1 MYHFVHVLN
10 DCVYVQIQG
19 GVIQWEQMRKTIRVR
34 DRQEEKNMEAKRE
47 WLTNPEVFAVNRETA
62 HSDHRHFDETGDLR
76 QSLNGIWKFHYAE
89 NPEKRPSEFYRTD
102 VTEDSFGEIQVPG
115 HIQLQGYGKCQYV
128 NIMYPWDGREAVQ
141 QPMVPVKEN
150 PVGSYVKYFDVE
162 EALLGKETYL
172 SFQGVES
179 AFYVW
184 LNGEFVGYSEDTFTP
199 SEFLITP
206 YLKEKNNKLAV
217 EVYKLCSGSWLE
229 DQDFWRFSGIFR
241 DVYLYA
247 VPKVH
252 VKDMKLTADYVYTTG
267 GGVFT
272 GELLLSGEKETI
284 CRVNL
289 TLTDGK
295 GAVVYEKTL
304 AGGKDCV
311 RFEGKLDKV
320 APWSA
325 EQPDLYTVTVALTG
339 ADGMIL
345 ETATTRIGFRTFE
358 LKDGLMCLNGKRIVF
373 KGVDRHEFSAERGR
387 AITEEDMLSDIVM
400 MKRNNINAV
409 RTSHYP
415 NQTRWYELCDEY
427 GIYVIDETNLETHG
441 TWMIDRG
448 PAGNLPGDYPE
459 WRGAVVDRAK
469 SMYERDKNHAC
480 VLIWSCG
487 NESFCGENIVAMAEF
502 FHQADTRRLVHY
514 EGLAW
519 NRKYDSITDMES
531 RMYCRPADIA
541 AYLEKNPEKPYI
553 SCEYMHAMGNSVGG
567 MKLYT
572 DLEEKYDKYQGGFI
586 WDFIDQ
592 ALYRTL
598 ENGER
603 VLAYGGDFEERPADW
618 GFCTDGIVYAD
629 RKASPKM
636 QEVKALYSNLKLSVA
651 DGVLTVKNRNLFADT
666 TGYKFVVTLSK
677 EEVVLA
683 EEEHLLAVLPG
694 EEASVKLGLA
704 LPSEAGE
711 YVYTAAAVLR
721 EDTLYA
727 KAGYEV
733 CFAQEAV
740 TVAGSAGEKKNEN
753 RPEIIYGDF
762 CIGVRGEDFYVQ
774 FDKGQGGITSL
785 VYHGEEFITRV
796 PQVSFW
802 RAFTDNDRGAG
813 YQIYAAQWELA
824 GKYAR
829 YRRDLISWE
838 EQEDG
843 LTLVFPYDAPTVPAF
858 TYQVIYKVFF
868 DGRVCVRV
876 EYPGV
881 DTDVDFP
888 VFAMDFKMKKK
899 YENFRYYGLGPE
911 ENYIDRNF
919 GAKLGVYEST
929 AKENLSGYVN
939 PQECGN
945 RTGVRYVQ
953 VTEKNG
959 NGVRFTCTGEPLE
972 MSVLP
977 YSAAELETAMH
988 LEELKEPSYTWVRLM
1003 AKQMGVGGDDS
1014 WGAPVHPEF
1023 KIDPRQPLCL
1033 EFVIRPV
1040 VGK

>member
-1 MYHFVHVLN
+1 MKPTL
-10 DCVYVQIQG
+10 D
-19 GVIQWEQMRKTIRVR
+19 
-34 DRQEEKNMEAKRE
+34 
-47 WLTNPEVFAVNRETA
+47 WLTNPEVFAVNRQEA
-62 HSDHRHFDETGDLR
+62 HSDHICYCKDALLR
-76 QSLNGIWKFHYAE
+76 QTLNGTWKFSYAE
-89 NPEKRPSEFYRTD
+89 NPDKRQKEFYREDYKTD
-102 VTEDSFGEIQVPG
+102 DFADIQVPG

-128 NIMYPWDGREAVQ
+128 NMMYPWDGVETVV
-141 QPMVPVKEN
+141 PPSVPVREN
-150 PVGSYVKYFDVE
+150 PVGSYVTYFDLE
-162 EALLGKETYL
+162 EGLLGKEVYL
-172 SFQGVES
+172 SFQGAES
-179 AFYVW
+179 AIYVW
-184 LNGEFVGYSEDTFTP
+184 VNGEFVGYSEDTFTP

-206 YLKEKNNKLAV
+206 YVKEKNNKLAV

-247 VPKVH
+247 VPKLH
-252 VKDMKLTADYVYTTG
+252 VRDMKVTADYDYHDG
-267 GGVFT
+267 SGCLGV
-272 GELLLSGEKETI
+272 E
-284 CRVNL
+284 L
-289 TLTDGK
+289 TLTGSVETDCPDKDLTGVTAK
-295 GAVVYEKTL
+295 VTLRNSEGTVFSEIIPCNGAKVLSEKKIGTI
-304 AGGKDCV
+304 K
-311 RFEGKLDKV
+311 
-320 APWSA
+320 PWSA
-325 EQPDLYTVTVALTG
+325 EQPYLYELCIELIGVDGTV
-339 ADGMIL
+339 L
-345 ETATTRIGFRTFE
+345 ERAVTKIGFRTFE
-358 LKDGLMCLNGKRIVF
+358 LKNGIMCLNGKRVVF

-387 AITEEDMLSDIVM
+387 SITEEDMLADIRM

-441 TWMIDRG
+441 TWMNDKG
-448 PAGNLPGDYPE
+448 WGNGFAGNLPGDYPE
-459 WRGAVVDRAK
+459 WKGAVLDRAK

-480 VLIWSCG
+480 VLLWSCG
-487 NESFCGENIVAMAEF
+487 NESFCGENIKAMAEY
-502 FHQADTRRLVHY
+502 FHEMDSRRLVHY
-514 EGLAW
+514 EGVTW
-519 NRKYDSITDMES
+519 NRKYDAITDMES
-531 RMYCRPADIA
+531 RMYAKPVDIE
-541 AYLEKNPEKPYI
+541 AYLNEKPEKPYI

-572 DLEEKYDKYQGGFI
+572 DLEEKYEQYQGGFI

-636 QEVKALYSNLKLSVA
+636 QEVKALYSNLKMSVT
-651 DGVLTVKNRNLFADT
+651 DGVLTVKNRNLFLDT
-666 TGYKFVVTLSK
+666 TGYRFVVTLEK
-677 EEVVLA
+677 EGAVVA
-683 EEEHLLAVLPG
+683 QEEHELVIPAG
-694 EEASVKLGLA
+694 EDASVKIGLA
-704 LPSEAGE
+704 LPEETGE
-711 YVYTAAAVLR
+711 YVYTASALLK

-727 KAGYEV
+727 EAGYEV

-740 TVAGSAGEKKNEN
+740 TVSGDVSSEKKGFVSTGLQECGCGEN
-753 RPEIIYGDF
+753 DGGKRPDIVYGDF
-762 CIGVRGEDFYVQ
+762 CIGVRGEDYYVQ

-785 VYHGEEFITRV
+785 VYHGEEYITRV

-813 YQIYAAQWELA
+813 FQIFASQWELA

-838 EQEDG
+838 EKKDCLE
-843 LTLVFPYDAPTVPAF
+843 LVFPFDAPTVPAF
-858 TYQVIYKVFF
+858 TYKVIYNVYF
-868 DGRVCVRV
+868 DGSVMIRA

-911 ENYIDRNF
+911 ENYCDRNF
-919 GAKLGVYEST
+919 GGKLGVYEST
-929 AKENLSGYVN
+929 ARENLSGYVN

-953 VTEKNG
+953 VTDETG
-959 NGVRFTCTGEPLE
+959 NGVRFTSVDKPME

-988 LEELKEPSYTWVRLM
+988 LEELKEPSYTWVRLA

-1014 WGAPVHPEF
+1014 WGAPVHKEF
-1023 KIDPRQPLCL
+1023 KIDPKEPLTL
-1033 EFVIRPV
+1033 AFVIQPV
-1040 VGK
+1040 IS

>member
-1 MYHFVHVLN
+1 MKPTL
-10 DCVYVQIQG
+10 D
-19 GVIQWEQMRKTIRVR
+19 
-34 DRQEEKNMEAKRE
+34 
-47 WLTNPEVFAVNRETA
+47 WLTNPEVFAVNREPA
-62 HSDHRHFDETGDLR
+62 HSDHKFFHNGNALR
-76 QSLNGIWKFHYAE
+76 QSLNGTWKFSYAA
-89 NPEKRPSEFYRTD
+89 NPEQRTVDFYRTD
-102 VTEDSFGEIQVPG
+102 VTEAGMDEIQVPG

-128 NIMYPWDGREAVQ
+128 NMMYPWDGRETVK
-141 QPMVPVKEN
+141 PTMIPVKEN

-184 LNGEFVGYSEDTFTP
+184 LNGEFVGYSEDSFTP

-217 EVYKLCSGSWLE
+217 EVYKVSSGSWLE

-252 VKDMKLTADYVYTTG
+252 VRDMKLTADYDEKSG
-267 GGVFT
+267 RGLLA
-272 GELLLSGEKETI
+272 GELLCSGAIGELSGVGI
-284 CRVNL
+284 
-289 TLTDGK
+289 
-295 GAVVYEKTL
+295 TL
-304 AGGKDCV
+304 ADWEGTTVYAEKAVCEDGLV
-311 RFEGKLDKV
+311 RFTKEIPDVL
-320 APWSA
+320 PWSA
-325 EQPDLYTVTVALTG
+325 EQPDLYTVTVELTG
-339 ADGMIL
+339 KDGSVI
-345 ETATTRIGFRTFE
+345 ETAMARVGFRTFAI
-358 LKDGLMCLNGKRIVF
+358 KDGIMCLNGKRIVF

-387 AITEEDMLSDIVM
+387 AITEADMLADILM

-415 NQTRWYELCDEY
+415 NQSKWYELCDTY

-441 TWMIDRG
+441 TWMNDRG
-448 PAGNLPGDYPE
+448 PAENLPGDYPE
-459 WRGAVVDRAK
+459 WRGAVLDRAT

-487 NESFCGENIVAMAEF
+487 NESYCGENIAAMATY
-502 FHQADTRRLVHY
+502 FHEKDARRLVHY
-514 EGLAW
+514 EGVVW

-531 RMYCRPADIA
+531 RMYAKPADIE
-541 AYLEKNPEKPYI
+541 AYLETDPAKPYI

-572 DLEEKYDKYQGGFI
+572 DLEEKYEKYQGGFI

-636 QEVKALYSNLKLSVA
+636 QEVKALYSNLKMEVA

-666 TGYKFVVTLSK
+666 SGYCFVISVEK
-677 EEVVLA
+677 EGEVLEKEV
-683 EEEHLLAVLPG
+683 HDLLIPAG
-694 EEASVKLGLA
+694 EEASVKIGLS
-704 LPSEAGE
+704 LPEEAGE
-711 YVYTAAAVLR
+711 YVYTASAVLR
-721 EDTLYA
+721 ADTLYA

-733 CFAQEAV
+733 SFAQEAV
-740 TVAGSAGEKKNEN
+740 TVEGGNTGETVSFEGKK
-753 RPEIIYGDF
+753 PDIVYGDF
-762 CIGVRGEDFYVQ
+762 CIGVHGEDFSIM
-774 FDKGQGGITSL
+774 FDKGQGGIISL
-785 VYHGEEFITRV
+785 IYDGEEYITRV

-813 YQIYAAQWELA
+813 YQTFAAQWELA

-838 EQEDG
+838 EKDNFLE
-843 LTLVFPYDAPTVPAF
+843 LVFPYDAPTVPAF
-858 TYQVIYKVFF
+858 TYKVIYNVYF
-868 DGRVCVRV
+868 DGKVMIRVD
-876 EYPGV
+876 YPGV

-888 VFAMDFKMKKK
+888 VFAMDFKMKRK

-919 GAKLGVYEST
+919 GGKLGIHTST

-953 VTEKNG
+953 VTDEKG
-959 NGVRFTCTGEPLE
+959 TGVQFACVEEPFE

-988 LEELKEPSYTWVRLM
+988 LEELKEPSYTWVRIA

-1014 WGAPVHPEF
+1014 WGSPVHKEF
-1023 KIDPRQPLCL
+1023 RINPKEPMTLA
-1033 EFVIRPV
+1033 FTIRPLG
-1040 VGK
+1040 GKEL

>member
-1 MYHFVHVLN
+1 MKPTL
-10 DCVYVQIQG
+10 D
-19 GVIQWEQMRKTIRVR
+19 
-34 DRQEEKNMEAKRE
+34 
-47 WLTNPEVFAVNRETA
+47 WLTNPEVFAVNRVPA
-62 HSDHRHFDETGDLR
+62 HSDHTFSDESGILR
-76 QSLNGIWKFHYAE
+76 QSLNGTWKFSYGE
-89 NPEKRPSEFYRTD
+89 NPDCRAAEFYKEGAS
-102 VTEDSFGEIQVPG
+102 TESFGDIQVPG
-115 HIQLQGYGKCQYV
+115 HIQLQGYGRRQYV
-128 NIMYPWDGREAVQ
+128 NIMYPWDGMETVTP
-141 QPMVPVKEN
+141 PMVPVKEN
-150 PVGSYVKYFDVE
+150 PVGSYVTYFDVE
-162 EALLGKETYL
+162 KALWGKELYL
-172 SFQGVES
+172 SFQGAES
-179 AFYVW
+179 AIYVW
-184 LNGEFVGYSEDTFTP
+184 VNGEFVGYSEDSFTP

-206 YLKEKNNKLAV
+206 YVKEKNNKLAV

-229 DQDFWRFSGIFR
+229 DQDFWRFSGLFR
-241 DVYLYA
+241 DVFLYA

-252 VKDMKLTADYVYTTG
+252 VRDMKVTADYDYGDGNGCLRAELVLDEH
-267 GGVFT
+267 GVGVT
-272 GELLLSGEKETI
+272 SDGAGVSAKVSLKDVVGNVVVCETI
-284 CRVNL
+284 VCESDIL
-289 TLTDGK
+289 T
-295 GAVVYEKTL
+295 YETRIP
-304 AGGKDCV
+304 A
-311 RFEGKLDKV
+311 V

-325 EQPDLYTVTVALTG
+325 EAPNLYEFCVELAG
-339 ADGMIL
+339 ADGSVI
-345 ETATTRIGFRTFE
+345 ETATTKVGFRTFE
-358 LKDGLMCLNGKRIVF
+358 LKDGLMCLNGRRIVF

-387 AITEEDMLSDIVM
+387 SITEEDMLADIRM

-441 TWMIDRG
+441 TWQIDRG
-448 PAGNLPGDYPE
+448 PEKNLPGDYPE
-459 WRGAVVDRAK
+459 WKGAVLDRAK

-487 NESFCGENIVAMAEF
+487 NESYCGENIAAMAEY
-502 FHQADTRRLVHY
+502 FHTVDTRRLVHY
-514 EGLAW
+514 EGVFW
-519 NRKYDSITDMES
+519 NRKYDHITDMES
-531 RMYCRPADIA
+531 RMYAKPEDIE
-541 AYLEKNPEKPYI
+541 AYLGENPAKPYI

-572 DLEEKYDKYQGGFI
+572 DLEEKYDEYQGGFI

-598 ENGER
+598 EDGR
-603 VLAYGGDFEERPADW
+603 KVLAYGGDFEERPADW

-629 RKASPKM
+629 RKPSPKM
-636 QEVKALYSNLKLSVA
+636 QEVKALYSNLKMSIT
-651 DGVLTVKNRNLFADT
+651 DGVLTVKNRNLFTDT
-666 TGYKFVVTLSK
+666 SGYRFVETLEK
-677 EEVVLA
+677 EGTVLDR
-683 EEEHLLAVLPG
+683 EEHVLVIPAG
-694 EEASVKLGLA
+694 EEGAVALGLA
-704 LPSEAGE
+704 LPAEPGE
-711 YVYTAAAVLR
+711 YVRTVSVVLK

-727 KAGYEV
+727 EAGYEV

-740 TVAGSAGEKKNEN
+740 TVACDRIDGECMLLAGAAE
-753 RPEIIYGDF
+753 RPDIVYGDF
-762 CIGVRGEDFYVQ
+762 CIGVRGKDFYVQ

-785 VYHGEEFITRV
+785 VYHGEEYITRV

-813 YQIYAAQWELA
+813 YQTFAAQWELA

-838 EQEDG
+838 EEKDC
-843 LTLVFPYDAPTVPAF
+843 LMLIFPFDAPTVPAF
-858 TYQVIYKVFF
+858 TYKVVYKVYF
-868 DGRVCVRV
+868 DGRVEIRA

-881 DTDVDFP
+881 DTEVDFP

-919 GAKLGVYEST
+919 GGRLGVYSST

-953 VTEKNG
+953 VVDESGT
-959 NGVRFTCTGEPLE
+959 GVRFTSVGEPME

-1003 AKQMGVGGDDS
+1003 AKQMGVGGDDT
-1014 WGAPVHPEF
+1014 WGAPVHKEF
-1023 KIDPRQPLCL
+1023 KIDPRKPLTL
-1033 EFVIRPV
+1033 AFVISPV
-1040 VGK
+1040 AGK

>member
-1 MYHFVHVLN
+1 MKPTL
-10 DCVYVQIQG
+10 D
-19 GVIQWEQMRKTIRVR
+19 
-34 DRQEEKNMEAKRE
+34 
-47 WLTNPEVFAVNRETA
+47 WLSNPEVFAVNRLEA
-62 HSDHRHFDETGDLR
+62 HADHTFYCGDKLVR
-76 QSLNGIWKFHYAE
+76 RSLNGTWKFSYAE
-89 NPEKRPSEFYRTD
+89 NPEKRVKEFYRED
-102 VTEDSFGEIQVPG
+102 YGTEDFADIQVPG

-128 NIMYPWDGREAVQ
+128 NMMYPWDGRETVVPPQ
-141 QPMVPVKEN
+141 VPVKEN
-150 PVGSYVKYFDVE
+150 PVGSYVTYFDLE
-162 EALLGKETYL
+162 EGMLGKEVYL
-172 SFQGVES
+172 SFQGAES
-179 AFYVW
+179 AIYVW
-184 LNGEFVGYSEDTFTP
+184 VNGEFVGYSEDTFTP

-206 YLKEKNNKLAV
+206 YVKEKGNKLAV
-217 EVYKLCSGSWLE
+217 EVYKACSGSWLE

-241 DVYLYA
+241 EVFLYA
-247 VPKVH
+247 VPKLH
-252 VKDMKLTADYVYTTG
+252 VRDLKVTADYDYSDGSGCLGMELDIRGGSAEEKLKDGFAETERVTATVSLKNKAGDVVFRETVLCNGDKALFEKKLTT
-267 GGVFT
+267 VEPWNAEVPYLY
-272 GELLLSGEKETI
+272 ELCIELMDA
-284 CRVNL
+284 N
-289 TLTDGK
+289 
-295 GAVVYEKTL
+295 GAV
-304 AGGKDCV
+304 
-311 RFEGKLDKV
+311 
-320 APWSA
+320 
-325 EQPDLYTVTVALTG
+325 
-339 ADGMIL
+339 I
-345 ETATTRIGFRTFE
+345 ETAVTKVGFRTFE
-358 LKDGLMCLNGKRIVF
+358 LKNGVMCLNGKRIVF

-387 AITEEDMLSDIVM
+387 AITEEDMLADILM

-441 TWMIDRG
+441 SWMNDRG
-448 PAGNLPGDYPE
+448 WAGGFACNLPGDLPE
-459 WRGAVVDRAK
+459 WRGAVLDRAK

-487 NESFCGENIVAMAEF
+487 NESYCGENIAAMAEF
-502 FHQADTRRLVHY
+502 FHEADHRRLVHY
-514 EGLAW
+514 EGVCW
-519 NRKYDSITDMES
+519 NRKYDSVTDMES
-531 RMYCRPADIA
+531 RMYAKPADIET
-541 AYLEKNPEKPYI
+541 YLKENPKKPYL

-572 DLEEKYDKYQGGFI
+572 DLEEKYEKYQGGFI

-636 QEVKALYSNLKLSVA
+636 QEIKALYSNLKMTVT

-666 TGYKFVVTLSK
+666 SGYRFVVTLEK
-677 EEVVLA
+677 EGTVLS
-683 EEEHLLAVLPG
+683 EEEHTLVIPAG
-694 EEASVKLGLA
+694 EEASVKIGLT
-704 LPSEAGE
+704 LPSEGGE
-711 YVYTAAAVLR
+711 YVYTASAVLR

-727 KAGYEV
+727 EAGYEV

-740 TVAGSAGEKKNEN
+740 NVAGDVASDAGKAVVT
-753 RPEIIYGDF
+753 RPDIIYGDF
-762 CIGVRGEDFYVQ
+762 CIGVRGDDFYVQ

-785 VYHGEEFITRV
+785 VYHGEEYITRV

-813 YQIYAAQWELA
+813 YQIFASQWELV

-829 YRRDLISWE
+829 YRRNLISWE
-838 EQEDG
+838 EKDDCLE
-843 LTLVFPYDAPTVPAF
+843 LVFPYDAPITPAF
-858 TYQVIYKVFF
+858 TYKVIYNVYF
-868 DGRVCVRV
+868 DGRVMIRV

-919 GAKLGVYEST
+919 GGKLGVYDST

-945 RTGVRYVQ
+945 RTDVRYVR
-953 VTEKNG
+953 VTDEKG
-959 NGVRFTCTGEPLE
+959 TGVRFTSVEEPFE

-977 YSAAELETAMH
+977 YSATELETAMH
-988 LEELKEPSYTWVRLM
+988 LEELKEPSYTWVRLA

-1014 WGAPVHPEF
+1014 WGAPVHKEY
-1023 KIDPRQPLCL
+1023 KIDPKEPLTL
-1033 EFVIRPV
+1033 AFVISPV
-1040 VGK
+1040 AGK

>member
-1 MYHFVHVLN
+1 MKPTL
-10 DCVYVQIQG
+10 D
-19 GVIQWEQMRKTIRVR
+19 
-34 DRQEEKNMEAKRE
+34 
-47 WLTNPEVFAVNRETA
+47 WLANPEVFEVNRQEA
-62 HSDHRHFDETGDLR
+62 HSDHIFYCGDKLVR
-76 QSLNGIWKFHYAE
+76 QSLNGTWKFSYAE
-89 NPEKRPSEFYRTD
+89 NPEKREKDFFREDYKTD
-102 VTEDSFGEIQVPG
+102 DFADIQVPG

-128 NIMYPWDGREAVQ
+128 NMMYPWDGRETVIPPA
-141 QPMVPVKEN
+141 VPVKEN
-150 PVGSYVKYFDVE
+150 PVGSYVTYFDLE
-162 EALLGKETYL
+162 EGLLGKDVYL
-172 SFQGVES
+172 SFQGAES
-179 AFYVW
+179 AIYVW
-184 LNGEFVGYSEDTFTP
+184 VNGTFVGYSEDTFTP
-199 SEFLITP
+199 SEFFITP
-206 YLKEKNNKLAV
+206 YVKEKNNKLAV
-217 EVYKLCSGSWLE
+217 EVYKVCSGSWLE

-241 DVYLYA
+241 DVFLYA
-247 VPKVH
+247 VPKLH
-252 VKDMKLTADYVYTTG
+252 VRDMKVTADYDYADGSGCLGLELALTE
-267 GGVFT
+267 GGVEADSEGVAVDF
-272 GELLLSGEKETI
+272 SGVTAKVSLKNEAGAAEFCETVSCNGTKVLFEKI
-284 CRVNL
+284 L
-289 TLTDGK
+289 TT
-295 GAVVYEKTL
+295 
-304 AGGKDCV
+304 
-311 RFEGKLDKV
+311 V

-325 EQPDLYTVTVALTG
+325 EVPYLYELCVELMDGNGTVT
-339 ADGMIL
+339 
-345 ETATTRIGFRTFE
+345 ETAVTKVGFRTFE
-358 LKDGLMCLNGKRIVF
+358 LKDGVMCLNGKRIVF

-387 AITEEDMLSDIVM
+387 AITEEDMLSDILM

-441 TWMIDRG
+441 SWMNDRG
-448 PAGNLPGDYPE
+448 WAGGFACNLPGDLPE
-459 WRGAVVDRAK
+459 WRGAVLDRAK

-487 NESFCGENIVAMAEF
+487 NESFCGENIAAMAEY
-502 FHQADTRRLVHY
+502 FHKMDQRRLVHY
-514 EGLAW
+514 EGVCW
-519 NRKYDSITDMES
+519 NRKYDSVTDMES
-531 RMYCRPADIA
+531 RMYAKPADIE
-541 AYLEKNPEKPYI
+541 AYLEGNPRKPYL

-572 DLEEKYDKYQGGFI
+572 DLEEKYEKYQGGFI

-636 QEVKALYSNLKLSVA
+636 QEVKTLYSNLKMEIT

-666 TGYKFVVTLSK
+666 MGYRFVVTLEK
-677 EEVVLA
+677 EGKVLS
-683 EEEHLLAVLPG
+683 EEEHALVIPAG
-694 EEASVKLGLA
+694 EEASVKIGA
-704 LPSEAGE
+704 AFPGVPGE
-711 YVYTAAAVLR
+711 YVYTASALLK

-727 KAGYEV
+727 EAGYEV
-733 CFAQEAV
+733 CFAQETVKVAGVAAEEADRVAV
-740 TVAGSAGEKKNEN
+740 T
-753 RPEIIYGDF
+753 RPDIVYGDF

-785 VYHGEEFITRV
+785 VYHGEEYITRV

-813 YQIYAAQWELA
+813 YQIFASRWELA
-824 GKYAR
+824 AKYAR

-838 EQEDG
+838 EKDDSLE
-843 LTLVFPYDAPTVPAF
+843 LVFPYDAPITPAF
-858 TYQVIYKVFF
+858 TYKMIYKVYF
-868 DGRVCVRV
+868 DGKVEVRA

-888 VFAMDFKMKKK
+888 VFALDFKMKRK

-919 GAKLGVYEST
+919 GGKLGVYEST
-929 AKENLSGYVN
+929 AKENLSGYLF

-953 VTEKNG
+953 VMDENG
-959 NGVRFTCTGEPLE
+959 TGVRFTSVAEPFE

-977 YSAAELETAMH
+977 YSAAELENAMH
-988 LEELKEPSYTWVRLM
+988 LEELKEPSYTWVRLA

-1014 WGAPVHPEF
+1014 WGAPVHQEF
-1023 KIDPRQPLCL
+1023 KIDPKEPLTL
-1033 EFVIRPV
+1033 AFVISPV
-1040 VGK
+1040 AGK

>member
-1 MYHFVHVLN
+1 MKPTL
-10 DCVYVQIQG
+10 D
-19 GVIQWEQMRKTIRVR
+19 
-34 DRQEEKNMEAKRE
+34 
-47 WLTNPEVFAVNRETA
+47 WLINPEVFAVNRQEA
-62 HSDHRHFDETGDLR
+62 HSDHTFYCDGSSLR
-76 QSLNGIWKFHYAE
+76 QSLNGTWKFSYAE
-89 NPEKRPSEFYRTD
+89 NPEKREKEFYREDYQTD
-102 VTEDSFGEIQVPG
+102 GFADIQVPG

-128 NIMYPWDGREAVQ
+128 NMMYPWDGVETVVPPA
-141 QPMVPVKEN
+141 VPVKEN
-150 PVGSYVKYFDVE
+150 PVGSYVTYFNLE
-162 EALLGKETYL
+162 EGLLGKDVYL
-172 SFQGVES
+172 SFQGAES
-179 AFYVW
+179 VIYVW
-184 LNGEFVGYSEDTFTP
+184 VNGEFVGYSEDTFTP

-206 YLKEKNNKLAV
+206 YVKEKGNKLAV

-241 DVYLYA
+241 DVFLYA
-247 VPKVH
+247 VPKLH
-252 VKDMKLTADYVYTTG
+252 VRDMKVTADYDY
-267 GGVFT
+267 
-272 GELLLSGEKETI
+272 
-284 CRVNL
+284 
-289 TLTDGK
+289 TDGS
-295 GAVVYEKTL
+295 GCLGL
-304 AGGKDCV
+304 ALSLMESNGTEDKNSAYAGVNASISLKNKD
-311 RFEGKLDKV
+311 GKLVFAESVGCNGETVSFEKKLAEV
-320 APWSA
+320 EPWSA
-325 EQPDLYTVTVALTG
+325 EAPYLYELCVEITG
-339 ADGMIL
+339 ADGTII
-345 ETATTRIGFRTFE
+345 ETVATKMGFRTFE
-358 LKDGLMCLNGKRIVF
+358 LKNGVMSLNGKRIVF

-387 AITEEDMLSDIVM
+387 AITEEDMLSDIRM

-441 TWMIDRG
+441 TWMNDRG
-448 PAGNLPGDYPE
+448 WAGGFACNLPGDYPE
-459 WRGAVVDRAK
+459 WRGAVLDRAK

-480 VLIWSCG
+480 ILIWSCG
-487 NESFCGENIVAMAEF
+487 NESYCGENIAAMAEY
-502 FHQADTRRLVHY
+502 FHRVDNRRLVHY
-514 EGLAW
+514 EGVTW

-531 RMYCRPADIA
+531 RMYAKPADIE
-541 AYLEKNPEKPYI
+541 AYLKENPEKPYI

-572 DLEEKYDKYQGGFI
+572 DLEEKYEQYQGGFI

-598 ENGER
+598 ENGEK

-629 RKASPKM
+629 RKESPKM
-636 QEVKALYSNLKLSVA
+636 QEVKALYSNLKMDVT

-666 TGYKFVVTLSK
+666 TGYRFVVTLEK
-677 EEVVLA
+677 EGTVLA
-683 EEEHLLAVLPG
+683 QEEHTLVISAG
-694 EEASVKLGLA
+694 EETSMKIGLV
-704 LPSEAGE
+704 LPSEGGE
-711 YVYTAAAVLR
+711 YVYTASALLR

-727 KAGYEV
+727 EAGYEV

-740 TVAGSAGEKKNEN
+740 KVAFDVADNAGKAVVT
-753 RPEIIYGDF
+753 RPDIVYGDF

-785 VYHGEEFITRV
+785 VYHGEEYITRV

-813 YQIYAAQWELA
+813 FQIHASRWELA

-838 EQEDG
+838 EKDDCLE
-843 LTLVFPYDAPTVPAF
+843 LVFPFDAPIAPAF
-858 TYQVIYKVFF
+858 TYKVIYKVYF
-868 DGRVCVRV
+868 DGRVEVRA

-919 GAKLGVYEST
+919 GGKLGVHEST

-953 VTEKNG
+953 VTDENG
-959 NGVRFTCTGEPLE
+959 TGVRFTSAEEPLE

-988 LEELKEPSYTWVRLM
+988 LEELKEPSYTWVRLA

-1014 WGAPVHPEF
+1014 WGAPVHKEF
-1023 KIDPRQPLCL
+1023 KIDPREPMTLA
-1033 EFVIRPV
+1033 FVISPV
-1040 VGK
+1040 AQK

>member
-1 MYHFVHVLN
+1 MKPTL
-10 DCVYVQIQG
+10 D
-19 GVIQWEQMRKTIRVR
+19 
-34 DRQEEKNMEAKRE
+34 
-47 WLTNPEVFAVNRETA
+47 WLINPEVFAVNRGAA
-62 HSDHRHFDETGDLR
+62 HSDHRFYNERGELR
-76 QSLNGIWKFHYAE
+76 QSLNGTWKFAYAK
-89 NPEKRPSEFYRTD
+89 NPSERIADFYK
-102 VTEDSFGEIQVPG
+102 TEFPAEEFDEIQVPG
-115 HIQLQGYGKCQYV
+115 HIQLQGYGRCQYV
-128 NIMYPWDGREAVQ
+128 NIMYPWDGREAVTA
-141 QPMVPVKEN
+141 PAVPVKEN
-150 PVGSYVKYFDVE
+150 PVGSYVTYFDVDE
-162 EALLGKETYL
+162 TLLGKELYL
-172 SFQGVES
+172 SFQGAES
-179 AFYVW
+179 AIYVW
-184 LNGEFVGYSEDTFTP
+184 VNGEFVGYSEDSFTP

-206 YLKEKNNKLAV
+206 YVKEKNNKLAV

-241 DVYLYA
+241 DVFLYG

-252 VKDMKLTADYVYTTG
+252 VRDMKVTADYDYADGSGCLAVELSL
-267 GGVFT
+267 T
-272 GELLLSGEKETI
+272 GEKADFAGVSAKISLKNALGEPVFIESAPCGSAT
-284 CRVNL
+284 V
-289 TLTDGK
+289 TL
-295 GAVVYEKTL
+295 EKKL
-304 AGGKDCV
+304 AS
-311 RFEGKLDKV
+311 V

-325 EQPDLYTVTVALTG
+325 EAPNLYELCVELTDASGTV
-339 ADGMIL
+339 I
-345 ETATTRIGFRTFE
+345 ETAATKVGFRTFE
-358 LKDGLMCLNGKRIVF
+358 LKNGLMCLNGKRIVF
-373 KGVDRHEFSAERGR
+373 KGVNRHEFSAERGR
-387 AITEEDMLSDIVM
+387 AITEEDMISDIRM

-448 PAGNLPGDYPE
+448 PAEHIPGDYPE
-459 WRGAVVDRAK
+459 WRAAVLDRAK

-480 VLIWSCG
+480 VLFWSCG
-487 NESFCGENIVAMAEF
+487 NESYCGENIAAMAEY
-502 FHQADTRRLVHY
+502 FHTVDKRRLVHY
-514 EGLAW
+514 EGIVW
-519 NRKYDSITDMES
+519 NRKYDSITDVES
-531 RMYCRPADIA
+531 RMYCKPVDIE
-541 AYLEKNPEKPYI
+541 AYLKENPKKPYI

-636 QEVKALYSNLKLSVA
+636 QEVKALYSNLKMNVTN
-651 DGVLTVKNRNLFADT
+651 GVLTVKNRNLFADT
-666 TGYKFVVTLSK
+666 SGYRFVVTLEREDKVLAK
-677 EEVVLA
+677 EEHALTIPA
-683 EEEHLLAVLPG
+683 G
-694 EEASVKLGLA
+694 EDGTVMLGLTM
-704 LPSEAGE
+704 PTECGE
-711 YVYTAAAVLR
+711 YVVTASAVLA

-733 CFAQEAV
+733 CFAQEVV
-740 TVAGSAGEKKNEN
+740 TVAFEASEDDGRSVVK

-762 CIGVRGEDFYVQ
+762 CIGVQGEDFYVQ

-785 VYHGEEFITRV
+785 IYHGEEYITRV

-802 RAFTDNDRGAG
+802 RAFTDNDRGARF
-813 YQIYAAQWELA
+813 QIFAAQWELA

-829 YRRDLISWE
+829 YRRDLISWKE
-838 EQEDG
+838 KKDSLE
-843 LTLVFPYDAPTVPAF
+843 LVFPYDAPTVPAF
-858 TYQVIYKVFF
+858 TYKVIYNVFF
-868 DGRVCVRV
+868 DGRVEVRA

-881 DTDVDFP
+881 DTEVDFP
-888 VFAMDFKMKKK
+888 VFAMDFKMKRK
-899 YENFRYYGLGPE
+899 YENFRYYGMGPE

-929 AKENLSGYVN
+929 AKENLSGYLN

-953 VTEKNG
+953 VTDENG
-959 NGVRFTCTGEPLE
+959 CGVRFTSAGEPME

-977 YSAAELETAMH
+977 YSAAELENAMH
-988 LEELKEPSYTWVRLM
+988 LEELKEPSYTWVRLA

-1014 WGAPVHPEF
+1014 WDSPVHKEF
-1023 KIDPRQPLCL
+1023 KIDPREPLTL
-1033 EFVIRPV
+1033 AFVISPV

>member
-1 MYHFVHVLN
+1 MKPTL
-10 DCVYVQIQG
+10 D
-19 GVIQWEQMRKTIRVR
+19 
-34 DRQEEKNMEAKRE
+34 
-47 WLTNPEVFAVNRETA
+47 WLANPEVFEVNRQEA
-62 HSDHRHFDETGDLR
+62 HSDHIFYCGDKLVR
-76 QSLNGIWKFHYAE
+76 QSLNGTWKFSYAE
-89 NPEKRPSEFYRTD
+89 NPEKREKDFFREDYKTD
-102 VTEDSFGEIQVPG
+102 DFADIQVPG

-128 NIMYPWDGREAVQ
+128 NMMYPWDGRETVIPPA
-141 QPMVPVKEN
+141 VPVKEN
-150 PVGSYVKYFDVE
+150 PVGSYVTYFDLE
-162 EALLGKETYL
+162 EGLLGKDVYL
-172 SFQGVES
+172 SFQGAES
-179 AFYVW
+179 AIYVW
-184 LNGEFVGYSEDTFTP
+184 VNGAFVGYSEDTFTP
-199 SEFLITP
+199 SEFFITP
-206 YLKEKNNKLAV
+206 YIKEKNNKLAV
-217 EVYKLCSGSWLE
+217 EVYKVCSGSWLE

-241 DVYLYA
+241 DVFLYA
-247 VPKVH
+247 VPKLH
-252 VKDMKLTADYVYTTG
+252 VRDMKVTADYDYADGSGCLGLELALMRGSVNADSEGVSADFSDVTAKVSLKNEAGAAEFCETVSCNGTKVLFEKILTT
-267 GGVFT
+267 
-272 GELLLSGEKETI
+272 
-284 CRVNL
+284 
-289 TLTDGK
+289 
-295 GAVVYEKTL
+295 
-304 AGGKDCV
+304 
-311 RFEGKLDKV
+311 V

-325 EQPDLYTVTVALTG
+325 EVPYLYELCVELMDGNGTVT
-339 ADGMIL
+339 
-345 ETATTRIGFRTFE
+345 ETAVTKVGFRTFE
-358 LKDGLMCLNGKRIVF
+358 LKDGVMCLNGKRIVF

-387 AITEEDMLSDIVM
+387 AITEEDMLSDILM

-441 TWMIDRG
+441 SWMNDRG
-448 PAGNLPGDYPE
+448 WAGGFACNLPGDLPE
-459 WRGAVVDRAK
+459 WRGAVLDRAK

-487 NESFCGENIVAMAEF
+487 NESFCGENIAAMAEY
-502 FHQADTRRLVHY
+502 FHKVDKRRLVHY
-514 EGLAW
+514 EGANW
-519 NRKYDSITDMES
+519 NRKYDDITDMES
-531 RMYCRPADIA
+531 RMYAKPADIE
-541 AYLEKNPEKPYI
+541 AYLEGNPRKPYL

-572 DLEEKYDKYQGGFI
+572 DLEEKYEKYQGGFI

-636 QEVKALYSNLKLSVA
+636 QEVKTLYSNLKMEIT

-666 TGYKFVVTLSK
+666 MGYRFVVTLEK
-677 EEVVLA
+677 EGKVLS
-683 EEEHLLAVLPG
+683 EEEHALVIPAG
-694 EEASVKLGLA
+694 EEASVKIGA
-704 LPSEAGE
+704 AFPGVPGE
-711 YVYTAAAVLR
+711 YVYTASALLK

-727 KAGYEV
+727 EAGYEV
-733 CFAQEAV
+733 CFAQETVKVAGDAAEEADRVAV
-740 TVAGSAGEKKNEN
+740 T
-753 RPEIIYGDF
+753 RPDIVYGDF

-785 VYHGEEFITRV
+785 VYHGEEYITRV

-813 YQIYAAQWELA
+813 YQIFASRWELA
-824 GKYAR
+824 AKYAR

-838 EQEDG
+838 EKDDSLE
-843 LTLVFPYDAPTVPAF
+843 LVFPYDAPITPAF
-858 TYQVIYKVFF
+858 TYKMIYKVYF
-868 DGRVCVRV
+868 DGKVEVRA

-888 VFAMDFKMKKK
+888 VFALDFKMKRK

-919 GAKLGVYEST
+919 GGKLGVYEST
-929 AKENLSGYVN
+929 AKENLSGYLF

-953 VTEKNG
+953 VMDENG
-959 NGVRFTCTGEPLE
+959 TGVRFTSVEEPFE

-977 YSAAELETAMH
+977 YSAAELENAMH
-988 LEELKEPSYTWVRLM
+988 LEELKEPSYTWVRLA

-1014 WGAPVHPEF
+1014 WGAPVHQEF
-1023 KIDPRQPLCL
+1023 KIDPKEPLTL
-1033 EFVIRPV
+1033 AFVISPV
-1040 VGK
+1040 AGK

>member
-1 MYHFVHVLN
+1 MKPTL
-10 DCVYVQIQG
+10 D
-19 GVIQWEQMRKTIRVR
+19 
-34 DRQEEKNMEAKRE
+34 
-47 WLTNPEVFAVNRETA
+47 WLTNPEVFAVNRIAA
-62 HSDHRHFDETGDLR
+62 HSDHTYYNEEGTLR
-76 QSLNGIWKFHYAE
+76 QSLNGTWKFSYAE
-89 NPEKRPSEFYRTD
+89 NPECRDAEFYKTD
-102 VTEDSFGEIQVPG
+102 ASAEAFDDIQVPG
-115 HIQLQGYGKCQYV
+115 HIQLQGYGRRQYV
-128 NIMYPWDGREAVQ
+128 NVMYPWDGRETVVS
-141 QPMVPVKEN
+141 PNVPVKEN
-150 PVGSYVKYFDVE
+150 PVGSYVTYFDLE
-162 EALLGKETYL
+162 EALLGKELYL
-172 SFQGVES
+172 SFQGAES
-179 AFYVW
+179 AIYVW
-184 LNGEFVGYSEDTFTP
+184 VNGEFVGYSEDSFTP

-206 YLKEKNNKLAV
+206 YVKEKNNKLAV
-217 EVYKLCSGSWLE
+217 EVYKHCSGSWLE

-241 DVYLYA
+241 EVFLYA
-247 VPKVH
+247 VPEVH
-252 VKDMKLTADYVYTTG
+252 VRDMKVTADYDYSDGSGYLRAELSFERNGADVSAK
-267 GGVFT
+267 VSLKNAA
-272 GELLLSGEKETI
+272 GETVVCGTVNGENNVL
-284 CRVNL
+284 R
-289 TLTDGK
+289 
-295 GAVVYEKTL
+295 YEAKIPS
-304 AGGKDCV
+304 
-311 RFEGKLDKV
+311 V

-325 EQPDLYTVTVALTG
+325 EVPNLYEFCVELTDAGGTV
-339 ADGMIL
+339 I
-345 ETATTRIGFRTFE
+345 ETATTKVGFRTFE
-358 LKDGLMCLNGKRIVF
+358 LKNGIMCLNGKRIVF

-387 AITEEDMLSDIVM
+387 SITEEDMLADIRM

-441 TWMIDRG
+441 TWQIDRG

-459 WRGAVVDRAK
+459 WRGAVLDRAK

-487 NESFCGENIVAMAEF
+487 NESYCGENIAAMAEY
-502 FHQADTRRLVHY
+502 FHQADQRRLVHY
-514 EGLAW
+514 EGVNW
-519 NRKYDSITDMES
+519 NRKYDYITDMES
-531 RMYCRPADIA
+531 RMYCKPVDIE
-541 AYLEKNPEKPYI
+541 AYLRENPAKTYI

-598 ENGER
+598 EDGSR

-636 QEVKALYSNLKLSVA
+636 QEVKALYSNLKMSIT
-651 DGVLTVKNRNLFADT
+651 DGVLTVKNRNLFTDT
-666 TGYKFVVTLSK
+666 SGYRFVATL
-677 EEVVLA
+677 EREGTVLA
-683 EEEHLLAVLPG
+683 REEHALVIPAG
-694 EEASVKLGLA
+694 EETELTLGLM
-704 LPSEAGE
+704 LPRESGE
-711 YVYTAAAVLR
+711 YVVTVSAVLK

-727 KAGYEV
+727 EAGYEV

-740 TVAGSAGEKKNEN
+740 TVDCEGADSECGLFVVPGDAVGKLMTDRGQTGEAE
-753 RPEIIYGDF
+753 RPDIVYGDF
-762 CIGVRGEDFYVQ
+762 CIGVRGKEFYVQ

-785 VYHGEEFITRV
+785 VYHGEEYITRV

-813 YQIYAAQWELA
+813 YPTFAAQWELA

-838 EQEDG
+838 EKKNCLE
-843 LTLVFPYDAPTVPAF
+843 LVFPFDAPTVPAF
-858 TYQVIYKVFF
+858 TYKVIYNVFF
-868 DGRVCVRV
+868 DGKVEVRA

-881 DTDVDFP
+881 DTEVDFP
-888 VFAMDFKMKKK
+888 VFAMDFKMKRK

-919 GAKLGVYEST
+919 GGKLGVYEST
-929 AKENLSGYVN
+929 ARENLSGYVN

-953 VTEKNG
+953 VTDESG
-959 NGVRFTCTGEPLE
+959 TGVRFTGVGEPME

-988 LEELKEPSYTWVRLM
+988 LEELKEPSYTWVRLA

-1014 WGAPVHPEF
+1014 WGSPVHKEF
-1023 KIDPRQPLCL
+1023 RIDPKEPMTLA
-1033 EFVIRPV
+1033 FVISPV
-1040 VGK
+1040 ERNE

>member
-1 MYHFVHVLN
+1 MTPTL
-10 DCVYVQIQG
+10 D
-19 GVIQWEQMRKTIRVR
+19 
-34 DRQEEKNMEAKRE
+34 
-47 WLTNPEVFAVNRETA
+47 WLINPEVFAVNRVAA
-62 HSDHRHFDETGDLR
+62 HSDHKCYDESGLLR
-76 QSLNGIWKFHYAE
+76 QSLNGTWKFSYAE
-89 NPEKRPSEFYRTD
+89 NPEKRNVEFYK
-102 VTEDSFGEIQVPG
+102 TEHSEEGFDDIQVPG

-128 NIMYPWDGREAVQ
+128 NMMYPWDGRETVM
-141 QPMVPVKEN
+141 PPNVPVKEN
-150 PVGSYVKYFDVE
+150 PVGSYVTYFDVDE
-162 EALLGKETYL
+162 TLLGKEIYL
-172 SFQGVES
+172 SFQGAES
-179 AFYVW
+179 AIYVW
-184 LNGEFVGYSEDTFTP
+184 VNGAFVGYSEDTFTP

-206 YLKEKNNKLAV
+206 FLKEKRNKLAV

-241 DVYLYA
+241 DVFLYA
-247 VPKVH
+247 TPKLH
-252 VKDMKLTADYVYTTG
+252 VQDMKVTADYDYSDGSGCLGVELSVMGRTEALSGTTAKLSLKNAA
-267 GGVFT
+267 
-272 GELLLSGEKETI
+272 GELVYCETI
-284 CRVNL
+284 PCES
-289 TLTDGK
+289 D
-295 GAVVYEKTL
+295 TL
-304 AGGKDCV
+304 AIEK
-311 RFEGKLDKV
+311 KLVAV

-325 EQPDLYTVTVALTG
+325 EMPNLYELCVELMDKDG
-339 ADGMIL
+339 AVI
-345 ETATTRIGFRTFE
+345 ETAVTKVGFRTFE

-387 AITEEDMLSDIVM
+387 SITEEDMLSDIRM

-441 TWMIDRG
+441 TWMNDRG
-448 PAGNLPGDYPE
+448 SAGNLPGDYPE
-459 WRGAVVDRAK
+459 WRGAVLDRAR

-487 NESFCGENIVAMAEF
+487 NESYCGENIAAMAAY
-502 FHQADTRRLVHY
+502 FHETDSRRLVHY
-514 EGLAW
+514 EGVFW
-519 NRKYDSITDMES
+519 NRKYNHITDMES
-531 RMYCRPADIA
+531 RMYAKPADIE
-541 AYLEKNPEKPYI
+541 AYLKGNPEKPYI

-618 GFCTDGIVYAD
+618 GFCTNGIVYAD

-636 QEVKALYSNLKLSVA
+636 QEVKALYSNIKMTVK
-651 DGVLTVKNRNLFADT
+651 DGVLTVKNRNLFVDT
-666 TGYKFVVTLSK
+666 SGYRFAVSLEK
-677 EEVVLA
+677 EGKVLA
-683 EEEHLLAVLPG
+683 REEHVLCVPAG
-694 EEASVKLGLA
+694 EEADLKIGLVI
-704 LPSEAGE
+704 PKEAGE
-711 YVYTAAAVLR
+711 YVYTASAVLAG
-721 EDTLYA
+721 DTLYA
-727 KAGYEV
+727 EAGYEV

-740 TVAGSAGEKKNEN
+740 KVGTDVVGNSGKSGNVK
-753 RPEIIYGDF
+753 RPDIVYGDF
-762 CIGVRGEDFYVQ
+762 CIGVHGEDFSIQ

-813 YQIYAAQWELA
+813 FQIFAAQWELA

-838 EQEDG
+838 EKSDCLE
-843 LTLVFPYDAPTVPAF
+843 LVFPYDATMVPAF
-858 TYQVIYKVFF
+858 TYKVIYKVFF
-868 DGRVCVRV
+868 DGRVEVRA

-881 DTDVDFP
+881 DTEADFP

-899 YENFRYYGLGPE
+899 YENFCYYGLGPE

-919 GAKLGVYEST
+919 GGKLGVYEST
-929 AKENLSGYVN
+929 AKENLSGYLN

-953 VTEKNG
+953 VTDESG
-959 NGVRFTCTGEPLE
+959 CGVRFTCVGEPFE

-988 LEELKEPSYTWVRLM
+988 LEELKEPSYTWVRLA

-1014 WGAPVHPEF
+1014 WGAPVHKEF
-1023 KIDPRQPLCL
+1023 KIDPRKPLTL
-1033 EFVIRPV
+1033 AFVISPV
-1040 VGK
+1040 AGK

>member
-1 MYHFVHVLN
+1 
-10 DCVYVQIQG
+10 
-19 GVIQWEQMRKTIRVR
+19 
-34 DRQEEKNMEAKRE
+34 MEPTLD
-47 WLTNPEVFAVNRETA
+47 WLANPEVFTVNRVTA
-62 HSDHRHFDETGDLR
+62 HSDHNFYNESGTLR
-76 QSLNGIWKFHYAE
+76 QSLNGTWKFAYAE
-89 NPEKRPSEFYRTD
+89 NPEQRKIDFYK
-102 VTEDSFGEIQVPG
+102 TESAEEGFDEIQVPG

-128 NIMYPWDGREAVQ
+128 NMMYPWDGRETVIPPQ
-141 QPMVPVKEN
+141 VPTKEN
-150 PVGSYVKYFDVE
+150 PVGSYVTYFDLD
-162 EALLGKETYL
+162 EALQGKEVYL
-172 SFQGVES
+172 SFQGAES
-179 AFYVW
+179 AIYVW
-184 LNGEFVGYSEDTFTP
+184 VNGVFVGYSEDTFTP

-206 YLKEKNNKLAV
+206 YVKEKGNKLAV
-217 EVYKLCSGSWLE
+217 EVYKSCSGSWLE

-241 DVYLYA
+241 DVFLYA
-247 VPKVH
+247 TPKLH
-252 VKDMKLTADYVYTTG
+252 VRDMKVTADYNY
-267 GGVFT
+267 
-272 GELLLSGEKETI
+272 
-284 CRVNL
+284 
-289 TLTDGK
+289 TDGS
-295 GAVVYEKTL
+295 GCLGIELSL
-304 AGGKDCV
+304 AGREEEFAGASAKVSLMNTDDELVIC
-311 RFEGKLDKV
+311 EAMSCENATLMIEKKLAAV
-320 APWSA
+320 TPWSA
-325 EQPDLYTVTVALTG
+325 EVPYLYELCVELTDGNGTV
-339 ADGMIL
+339 I
-345 ETATTRIGFRTFE
+345 ETAVTKVGFRTFE
-358 LKDGLMCLNGKRIVF
+358 LKDGVMCLNGKRIVF

-387 AITEEDMLSDIVM
+387 SITEEDMLADILM

-441 TWMIDRG
+441 SWMNDRG
-448 PAGNLPGDYPE
+448 WAGGFACNLPGDLPE
-459 WRGAVVDRAK
+459 WRGAVLDRAK

-487 NESFCGENIVAMAEF
+487 NESFCGENIAAMAEY
-502 FHQADTRRLVHY
+502 FHRVDKRRLVHY
-514 EGLAW
+514 EGVNW
-519 NRKYDSITDMES
+519 NRKYDYITDMES
-531 RMYCRPADIA
+531 RMYAKPADIE
-541 AYLEKNPEKPYI
+541 AYLKDNPKKPYL

-572 DLEEKYDKYQGGFI
+572 DLEEKYEQYQGGFI

-598 ENGER
+598 ENGKR

-636 QEVKALYSNLKLSVA
+636 QEVKALYSNIKMEIT

-666 TGYKFVVTLSK
+666 TGYRFVVTLEKEGTVLSREEHALVIPAG
-677 EEVVLA
+677 EEV
-683 EEEHLLAVLPG
+683 
-694 EEASVKLGLA
+694 SVKIGA
-704 LPSEAGE
+704 AFPGVPGE
-711 YVYTAAAVLR
+711 YVYTASALLK

-727 KAGYEV
+727 EAGYEV

-740 TVAGSAGEKKNEN
+740 KVAGDAAEEADRVAVN
-753 RPEIIYGDF
+753 RPDIVYGDF

-785 VYHGEEFITRV
+785 VYHGEEYITRV

-813 YQIYAAQWELA
+813 YQIFASRWELA

-838 EQEDG
+838 EKDNCLE
-843 LTLVFPYDAPTVPAF
+843 LVFPYDAPITPAF
-858 TYQVIYKVFF
+858 TYKVIYKVYF
-868 DGRVCVRV
+868 DGKVEVRA

-888 VFAMDFKMKKK
+888 VFALDFKMKRK

-919 GAKLGVYEST
+919 GGKLGVYEST

-953 VTEKNG
+953 VTDENG
-959 NGVRFTCTGEPLE
+959 TGVRFASVEEPFE

-988 LEELKEPSYTWVRLM
+988 LEELKELSYTWVRLA

-1014 WGAPVHPEF
+1014 WGASVHKEF
-1023 KIDPRQPLCL
+1023 KIDPKEPMTLA
-1033 EFVIRPV
+1033 FVISPV
-1040 VGK
+1040 AGK

>member
-1 MYHFVHVLN
+1 
-10 DCVYVQIQG
+10 
-19 GVIQWEQMRKTIRVR
+19 
-34 DRQEEKNMEAKRE
+34 MEPTLA
-47 WLTNPEVFAVNRETA
+47 WLTNPEVFAVNREPA
-62 HSDHRHFDETGDLR
+62 HSDHRFYNENSTLH
-76 QSLNGIWKFHYAE
+76 QSLNGTWKFSYAE
-89 NPEKRPSEFYRTD
+89 NPEKREKDFYREEYHMENFD
-102 VTEDSFGEIQVPG
+102 EIQVPG

-128 NIMYPWDGREAVQ
+128 NIMYPWDGRETVKA
-141 QPMVPVKEN
+141 PEIPVKEN

-162 EALLGKETYL
+162 EGLRGKEIYL

-184 LNGEFVGYSEDTFTP
+184 VNGAFVGYSEDTFTP

-217 EVYKLCSGSWLE
+217 EVYKSSSGSWLE

-252 VKDMKLTADYVYTTG
+252 VRDMKITADYNYENGSGAFVAILSLE
-267 GGVFT
+267 
-272 GELLLSGEKETI
+272 GEAISGESVKVSLSDMAGKAIFCETKSCDAKE
-284 CRVNL
+284 VL
-289 TLTDGK
+289 VEAD
-295 GAVVYEKTL
+295 L
-304 AGGKDCV
+304 A
-311 RFEGKLDKV
+311 KV

-325 EQPDLYTVTVALTG
+325 EAPNLYTFEVQLTDEAG
-339 ADGMIL
+339 NVL
-345 ETATTRIGFRTFE
+345 ETASAKVGFRTFE
-358 LKDGLMCLNGKRIVF
+358 LKNGVMCLNGKRIVF

-387 AITEEDMLSDIVM
+387 AITEEDMVADILM

-415 NQTRWYELCDEY
+415 NQSKWYELCDTY

-441 TWMIDRG
+441 TWMVDRG
-448 PAGNLPGDYPE
+448 PAENLPGDYPE
-459 WRGAVVDRAK
+459 WRGAVLDRAK

-487 NESFCGENIVAMAEF
+487 NESYCGDNIAAMAEY
-502 FHQADTRRLVHY
+502 FHKTDSRRLVHY
-514 EGLAW
+514 EGVVW
-519 NRKYDSITDMES
+519 NRKYDFITDMES
-531 RMYCRPADIA
+531 RMYAKPADIE
-541 AYLEKNPEKPYI
+541 AYLSDNPKKPYI

-572 DLEEKYDKYQGGFI
+572 DLEEKYEKYQGGFI

-598 ENGER
+598 DTGER

-629 RKASPKM
+629 RKPSPKM
-636 QEVKALYSNLKLSVA
+636 QEVKALYANLKMDVTE
-651 DGVLTVKNRNLFADT
+651 GVLTVKNRNLFVDT
-666 TGYKFVVTLSK
+666 SDYRFVITLEK
-677 EEVVLA
+677 EGEVLGK
-683 EEEHLLAVLPG
+683 ESHELLIPAG
-694 EEASVKLGLA
+694 EESSVKIGL
-704 LPSEAGE
+704 LMPEAVGE
-711 YVYTAAAVLR
+711 YVYTASAVLAS
-721 EDTLYA
+721 DTSYA
-727 KAGYEV
+727 EAGYEV
-733 CFAQEAV
+733 SFAQETMTIEGTRADD
-740 TVAGSAGEKKNEN
+740 AGSCTGEK
-753 RPEIIYGDF
+753 PDIVYGDS
-762 CIGVRGEDFYVQ
+762 CIGIHGEDFSVL
-774 FDKGQGGITSL
+774 FDKGQGGIVSL
-785 VYHGEEFITRV
+785 IYHGEEYITRV

-813 YQIYAAQWELA
+813 FQTFAARWELA

-838 EQEDG
+838 AKEDS
-843 LTLVFPYDAPTVPAF
+843 LELVFPYDAPTVPAF
-858 TYQVIYKVFF
+858 TYKVIYNVFF
-868 DGRVCVRV
+868 DGQVMIRV

-899 YENFRYYGLGPE
+899 FENFRYYGLGPE

-919 GAKLGVYEST
+919 GAKLGVYESS

-953 VTEKNG
+953 VVDEKG
-959 NGVRFTCTGEPLE
+959 TGVQFTCDAEPFE

-988 LEELKEPSYTWVRLM
+988 LEELKEPSYTWVRIA

-1014 WGAPVHPEF
+1014 WGSPVHKEF
-1023 KIDPRQPLCL
+1023 RIDPRQPLTL
-1033 EFVIRPV
+1033 AFVISPV
-1040 VGK
+1040 AGKQKL

>member
-1 MYHFVHVLN
+1 MKPTL
-10 DCVYVQIQG
+10 D
-19 GVIQWEQMRKTIRVR
+19 
-34 DRQEEKNMEAKRE
+34 
-47 WLTNPEVFAVNRETA
+47 WLINPEVFAVNRLEA
-62 HSDHRHFDETGDLR
+62 HSDHKFYCDGNTLR
-76 QSLNGIWKFHYAE
+76 QSLNGTWKFSYAE
-89 NPEKRPSEFYRTD
+89 NPEKREKEFYREDYKTD
-102 VTEDSFGEIQVPG
+102 GFGEIQVPG

-128 NIMYPWDGREAVQ
+128 NMMYPWDGVETVIPPA
-141 QPMVPVKEN
+141 VPVKEN
-150 PVGSYVKYFDVE
+150 PVGSYVTYFDLE
-162 EALLGKETYL
+162 DGLLGKDVYL
-172 SFQGVES
+172 SFQGAES
-179 AFYVW
+179 AIYVW

-206 YLKEKNNKLAV
+206 YVKEKNNKLAV

-241 DVYLYA
+241 DVFLYA
-247 VPKVH
+247 VPKLH
-252 VKDMKLTADYVYTTG
+252 VRDMKVTADYDYNEGSGCLGLELALIRNGAEEGLADFSGTTVKVSLNNAAG
-267 GGVFT
+267 DVVFAESVLCN
-272 GELLLSGEKETI
+272 GETVLFEK
-284 CRVNL
+284 RL
-289 TLTDGK
+289 TT
-295 GAVVYEKTL
+295 
-304 AGGKDCV
+304 
-311 RFEGKLDKV
+311 V

-325 EQPDLYTVTVALTG
+325 EQPYLYELCVEFAG
-339 ADGMIL
+339 ADGAVI
-345 ETATTRIGFRTFE
+345 ERSVTKIGFRTFE
-358 LKDGLMCLNGKRIVF
+358 LKNGIMCLNGKRIVF

-387 AITEEDMLSDIVM
+387 SITEEDMLSDIRM

-441 TWMIDRG
+441 TWQIDRG

-459 WRGAVVDRAK
+459 WRGAVLDRAK

-487 NESFCGENIVAMAEF
+487 NESYCGENIAAMAAY
-502 FHQADTRRLVHY
+502 FHEADSRRLVHY
-514 EGLAW
+514 EGVFW
-519 NRKYDSITDMES
+519 NRKYDHITDMES
-531 RMYCRPADIA
+531 RMYAKPADIE
-541 AYLEKNPEKPYI
+541 AYLKGNPEKPYI

-572 DLEEKYDKYQGGFI
+572 DLEEKYEKYQGGFI

-618 GFCTDGIVYAD
+618 GFCTNGIVYAD

-636 QEVKALYSNLKLSVA
+636 QEVKALYSNLKMNIT

-666 TGYKFVVTLSK
+666 AGYRFVVTLAK
-677 EEVVLA
+677 EGTVLS
-683 EEEHLLAVLPG
+683 EEEHTLVISAG
-694 EEASVKLGLA
+694 EEASVKIGLT
-704 LPSEAGE
+704 LPSVGGE
-711 YVYTAAAVLR
+711 CVYTASALLR
-721 EDTLYA
+721 EDTLFA
-727 KAGYEV
+727 EAGYEV

-740 TVAGSAGEKKNEN
+740 KVAFDAAVDAGKAVGT
-753 RPEIIYGDF
+753 RPDIVYGTF

-813 YQIYAAQWELA
+813 FQIFASQWETA

-838 EQEDG
+838 EKNDSLE
-843 LTLVFPYDAPTVPAF
+843 LVFPYDAPTVPAF
-858 TYQVIYKVFF
+858 TYKVIYNVFF
-868 DGRVCVRV
+868 DGRVMIHA

-899 YENFRYYGLGPE
+899 YDNFRYYGLGPE

-919 GAKLGVYEST
+919 GGKLGVHESN

-953 VTEKNG
+953 VTDERG
-959 NGVRFTCTGEPLE
+959 TGVRFTSVEEPFE

-988 LEELKEPSYTWVRLM
+988 LEELKEPSYTWVRLA
-1003 AKQMGVGGDDS
+1003 AKQMGIGGDDS
-1014 WGAPVHPEF
+1014 WGAPVHKEF
-1023 KIDPRQPLCL
+1023 KIDPRKPLTL
-1033 EFVIRPV
+1033 AFVISPV
-1040 VGK
+1040 AEK

>member
-1 MYHFVHVLN
+1 MKPTL
-10 DCVYVQIQG
+10 D
-19 GVIQWEQMRKTIRVR
+19 
-34 DRQEEKNMEAKRE
+34 
-47 WLTNPEVFAVNRETA
+47 WLANPEVFEVNRQEA
-62 HSDHRHFDETGDLR
+62 HSDHIFYCGDKLVR
-76 QSLNGIWKFHYAE
+76 QSLNGTWKFSYAE
-89 NPEKRPSEFYRTD
+89 NPEKREKDFFREDYKTD
-102 VTEDSFGEIQVPG
+102 DFADIQVPG

-128 NIMYPWDGREAVQ
+128 NMMYPWDGRETVIPPA
-141 QPMVPVKEN
+141 VPVKEN
-150 PVGSYVKYFDVE
+150 PVGSYVTYFDLE
-162 EALLGKETYL
+162 EGLLGKDVYL
-172 SFQGVES
+172 SFQGAES
-179 AFYVW
+179 AIYVW
-184 LNGEFVGYSEDTFTP
+184 VNGAFVGYSEDTFTP
-199 SEFLITP
+199 SEFFITP
-206 YLKEKNNKLAV
+206 YVKEKNNKLAV
-217 EVYKLCSGSWLE
+217 EVYKVCSGSWLE

-241 DVYLYA
+241 DVFLYA
-247 VPKVH
+247 VPKLH
-252 VKDMKLTADYVYTTG
+252 VRDMKVTADYDYADGSGCLGLELALTE
-267 GGVFT
+267 GGVEADSEGVAVDF
-272 GELLLSGEKETI
+272 SGVTAKVSLKNEAGAAEFCETVSCNGTKVLFEKI
-284 CRVNL
+284 L
-289 TLTDGK
+289 TT
-295 GAVVYEKTL
+295 
-304 AGGKDCV
+304 
-311 RFEGKLDKV
+311 V

-325 EQPDLYTVTVALTG
+325 EVPYLYELCVELMDGNGTVT
-339 ADGMIL
+339 
-345 ETATTRIGFRTFE
+345 ETAVTKVGFRTFE
-358 LKDGLMCLNGKRIVF
+358 LKDGVMCLNGKRIVF

-387 AITEEDMLSDIVM
+387 AITEEDMLSDILM

-441 TWMIDRG
+441 SWMNDRG
-448 PAGNLPGDYPE
+448 WAGGFACNLPGDLPE
-459 WRGAVVDRAK
+459 WRGAVLDRAK

-487 NESFCGENIVAMAEF
+487 NESFCGENIAAMAEY
-502 FHQADTRRLVHY
+502 FHKMDQRRLVHY
-514 EGLAW
+514 EGVCW
-519 NRKYDSITDMES
+519 NRKYDSVTDMES
-531 RMYCRPADIA
+531 RMYAKPADIE
-541 AYLEKNPEKPYI
+541 AYLEGNPRKPYL

-572 DLEEKYDKYQGGFI
+572 DLEEKYEKYQGGFI

-636 QEVKALYSNLKLSVA
+636 QEVKTLYSNLKMEIT

-666 TGYKFVVTLSK
+666 MGYRFVVTLEK
-677 EEVVLA
+677 EGKVLS
-683 EEEHLLAVLPG
+683 EEEHALVIPAG
-694 EEASVKLGLA
+694 EEASVKIGA
-704 LPSEAGE
+704 AFPGVPGE
-711 YVYTAAAVLR
+711 YVYTASALLK

-727 KAGYEV
+727 EAGYEV
-733 CFAQEAV
+733 CFAQETVKVAGDAAEEADRVAV
-740 TVAGSAGEKKNEN
+740 T
-753 RPEIIYGDF
+753 RPDIVYGDF

-785 VYHGEEFITRV
+785 VYHGEEYITRV

-813 YQIYAAQWELA
+813 YQIFASRWELA
-824 GKYAR
+824 AKYAR

-838 EQEDG
+838 EKDDSLE
-843 LTLVFPYDAPTVPAF
+843 LVFPYDAPITPAF
-858 TYQVIYKVFF
+858 TYKMIYKVYF
-868 DGRVCVRV
+868 DGKVEVRA

-888 VFAMDFKMKKK
+888 VFALDFKMKRK

-919 GAKLGVYEST
+919 GGKLGVYEST
-929 AKENLSGYVN
+929 AKENLSGYLF

-953 VTEKNG
+953 VMDENG
-959 NGVRFTCTGEPLE
+959 TGVRFTSVEEPFE

-977 YSAAELETAMH
+977 YSAAELENAMH
-988 LEELKEPSYTWVRLM
+988 LEELKEPSYTWVRLA

-1014 WGAPVHPEF
+1014 WGAPVHQEF
-1023 KIDPRQPLCL
+1023 KIDPKEPLTL
-1033 EFVIRPV
+1033 AFVISPV
-1040 VGK
+1040 AGK

>member
-1 MYHFVHVLN
+1 MKLTLDWLN
-10 DCVYVQIQG
+10 
-19 GVIQWEQMRKTIRVR
+19 
-34 DRQEEKNMEAKRE
+34 
-47 WLTNPEVFAVNRETA
+47 NPEVFAVNRQEA
-62 HSDHRHFDETGDLR
+62 HSDHTFCCDGKSLR
-76 QSLNGIWKFHYAE
+76 QSLNGTWKFSYAE
-89 NPEKRPSEFYRTD
+89 NPELREVEFYREDYKTD
-102 VTEDSFGEIQVPG
+102 NFADIQVPG

-128 NIMYPWDGREAVQ
+128 NMMYPWDGRETVV
-141 QPMVPVKEN
+141 PPNVPVKEN
-150 PVGSYVKYFDVE
+150 PVGSYVTYFDLDE
-162 EALLGKETYL
+162 GLLGKDVYL
-172 SFQGVES
+172 SFQGAES
-179 AFYVW
+179 AIYVW
-184 LNGEFVGYSEDTFTP
+184 VNGEFVGYSEDTFTP

-206 YLKEKNNKLAV
+206 YVKEKGNKLAV

-241 DVYLYA
+241 DVFLYG
-247 VPKVH
+247 VPKLH
-252 VKDMKLTADYVYTTG
+252 VRDMKVTADYDYKDG
-267 GGVFT
+267 SGCLGV
-272 GELLLSGEKETI
+272 ELLLSGKDVNGASSDDFTGLTGVTVKVSLKNKDGEVVFCESVSGVNATPMLEKKLE
-284 CRVNL
+284 
-289 TLTDGK
+289 
-295 GAVVYEKTL
+295 AVT
-304 AGGKDCV
+304 
-311 RFEGKLDKV
+311 
-320 APWSA
+320 PWSA
-325 EQPDLYTVTVALTG
+325 ENPYLYDFCVELTG
-339 ADGMIL
+339 ADGVVI
-345 ETATTRIGFRTFE
+345 ETVATKAGFRTFE
-358 LKDGLMCLNGKRIVF
+358 LKNGVMCLNGKRIVF

-387 AITEEDMLSDIVM
+387 AITEEDMLVDILM

-441 TWMIDRG
+441 SWMNDRG
-448 PAGNLPGDYPE
+448 WAGGFACNLPGDLPE
-459 WRGAVVDRAK
+459 WRGAVLDRAR

-487 NESFCGENIVAMAEF
+487 NESFCGENIAAMANF
-502 FHQADTRRLVHY
+502 FHEVDKRRLVHY
-514 EGLAW
+514 EGVCW

-531 RMYCRPADIA
+531 RMYAKPADIE
-541 AYLEKNPEKPYI
+541 AYLKENPKKPYL

-572 DLEEKYDKYQGGFI
+572 DLEEKYEKYQGGFI

-636 QEVKALYSNLKLSVA
+636 QEVKALYSNLKMDVK
-651 DGVLTVKNRNLFADT
+651 DGVLTVKNRNLFVDT
-666 TGYKFVVTLSK
+666 TGYRFVVTLVKEDVVLS
-677 EEVVLA
+677 EEVLDLCVPA
-683 EEEHLLAVLPG
+683 G
-694 EEASVKLGLA
+694 EEASVKLGVA
-704 LPSEAGE
+704 VPTIPGE
-711 YVYTAAAVLR
+711 YVLTVSAVLK
-721 EDTLYA
+721 EDALYA
-727 KAGYEV
+727 EAGYEV

-740 TVAGSAGEKKNEN
+740 KVAEDVAKTEDVACDGNGSCMTK
-753 RPEIIYGDF
+753 RPDIIYGDF

-785 VYHGEEFITRV
+785 VYQGEEYITRV

-813 YQIYAAQWELA
+813 YQIFASQWELA

-829 YRRDLISWE
+829 YRRNLISWE
-838 EQEDG
+838 EKDDCLE
-843 LTLVFPYDAPTVPAF
+843 LVFPFDAPITPAF
-858 TYQVIYKVFF
+858 TYKVIYKVYF
-868 DGRVCVRV
+868 DGRVEVRA

-881 DTDVDFP
+881 ETDVDFP
-888 VFAMDFKMKKK
+888 VFAMDFKMKRK

-919 GAKLGVYEST
+919 GGKLGVYEST

-953 VTEKNG
+953 VTDECG
-959 NGVRFTCTGEPLE
+959 TGVRFTSVGEPME

-988 LEELKEPSYTWVRLM
+988 LEELKEPSYTWVRLA

-1014 WGAPVHPEF
+1014 WGAPVHKEF
-1023 KIDPRQPLCL
+1023 KIDPRKPLTLAFEIC
-1033 EFVIRPV
+1033 PV
-1040 VGK
+1040 VLK

>member
-1 MYHFVHVLN
+1 MKPTL
-10 DCVYVQIQG
+10 D
-19 GVIQWEQMRKTIRVR
+19 
-34 DRQEEKNMEAKRE
+34 
-47 WLTNPEVFAVNRETA
+47 WLSNPEVFAVNRVAA
-62 HSDHRHFDETGDLR
+62 HSDHKSFYKGKELL
-76 QSLNGIWKFHYAE
+76 QSLNGTWKFAYAKNPGERIEEFYKEEFSAE
-89 NPEKRPSEFYRTD
+89 NFD
-102 VTEDSFGEIQVPG
+102 EIQVPG
-115 HIQLQGYGKCQYV
+115 HIQLQGYGRCQYV
-128 NIMYPWDGREAVQ
+128 NMMYPWDGVEAVT
-141 QPMVPVKEN
+141 PPNVPVKEN
-150 PVGSYVKYFDVE
+150 PVGSYVTYFDLDE
-162 EALLGKETYL
+162 TLWGKEVYL
-172 SFQGVES
+172 SFRGAES
-179 AFYVW
+179 AIYVW
-184 LNGEFVGYSEDTFTP
+184 VNGEFVGYSEDSFTP

-206 YLKEKNNKLAV
+206 YIKEKNNKLAV
-217 EVYKLCSGSWLE
+217 EVYRFCSGSWLE

-247 VPKVH
+247 VPEVY
-252 VKDMKLTADYVYTTG
+252 VRDMKVTADYEYKDGSGCLRT
-267 GGVFT
+267 
-272 GELLLSGEKETI
+272 EL
-284 CRVNL
+284 C
-289 TLTDGK
+289 
-295 GAVVYEKTL
+295 L
-304 AGGKDCV
+304 AGRGTKEPVAGSGALEMIGTNGISAKYTLKNTVGEEVFSETVPCE
-311 RFEGKLDKV
+311 RTTILSEKRLDAV

-325 EQPDLYTVTVALTG
+325 EAPNLYELCVELIDANGVV
-339 ADGMIL
+339 M
-345 ETATTRIGFRTFE
+345 ETAVTKIGFRTFE
-358 LKDGLMCLNGKRIVF
+358 LKNGLMCLNGKRIVF

-387 AITEEDMLSDIVM
+387 AISEAEMLADILL

-441 TWMIDRG
+441 SWMNDRG
-448 PAGNLPGDYPE
+448 WAGGFACNLPGDLPE
-459 WRGAVVDRAK
+459 WKGAVLDRAK

-487 NESFCGENIVAMAEF
+487 NESYCGENIAAMAEY
-502 FHQADTRRLVHY
+502 FHREDKRRLVHY
-514 EGLAW
+514 EGVCW
-519 NRKYDSITDMES
+519 NRKYDAITDMES
-531 RMYCRPADIA
+531 RMYAKPEDIENYLTTNPA
-541 AYLEKNPEKPYI
+541 KPYI

-636 QEVKALYSNLKLSVA
+636 QEVKALYSNLKMEIR
-651 DGVLTVKNRNLFADT
+651 DGVLTVKNRNLFIDT
-666 TGYKFVVTLSK
+666 SGYRFAVTLEK
-677 EEVVLA
+677 EGNVL
-683 EEEHLLAVLPG
+683 ETEEHRLAVPAGG
-694 EEASVKLGLA
+694 EVSVTLGLTV
-704 LPSEAGE
+704 PKEAGE
-711 YVYTAAAVLR
+711 YVVTASAILD

-727 KAGYEV
+727 EAGYEV
-733 CFAQEAV
+733 CFAQEV
-740 TVAGSAGEKKNEN
+740 VNVASEDVGNGNEVVEPA
-753 RPEIIYGDF
+753 RPDIVYGDF
-762 CIGVRGEDFYVQ
+762 CIGIRGEDFYVQ

-785 VYHGEEFITRV
+785 VYHGEEYITRV

-813 YQIYAAQWELA
+813 YQIFASRWELA

-838 EQEDG
+838 EKNDCLE
-843 LTLVFPYDAPTVPAF
+843 LVFPYDAPTVPAF
-858 TYQVIYKVFF
+858 TYKVIYKVFF
-868 DGRVCVRV
+868 DGRVEIRA

-888 VFAMDFKMKKK
+888 VFAMDFKMKKT
-899 YENFRYYGLGPE
+899 YEHFRYYGLGPE

-929 AKENLSGYVN
+929 AKENLSGYLF

-953 VTEKNG
+953 VTDACG
-959 NGVRFTCTGEPLE
+959 TGVEFSCVEAPFE

-977 YSAAELETAMH
+977 YSAAELENAMH
-988 LEELKEPSYTWVRLM
+988 LEELKEPSYTWVRLA

-1014 WGAPVHPEF
+1014 WGSPVHKEF
-1023 KIDPRQPLCL
+1023 KIDPKKPLTL
-1033 EFVIRPV
+1033 AFLIRPV